1 MDTCLRRYDGE
12 KTTAGSSCAQVR
24 FRTPNRSRERLCT
37 LPAFRVY
44 FVTDR
49 KQTAGR
55 PLVDVVHAALDG
67 GIRGVQLREK
77 DLDGRALHTLA
88 ERLRVLTRRYD
99 ARLLVNDRIDVALA
113 VEADGVHLG
122 HDSFPVE
129 AARNLLGPKRLIG
142 VSTHSEAK
150 IAAAQAAD
158 FIVFGPVYATPS
170 KAAYG
175 APQGLGKLRQAVV
188 QSTVPV
194 FAIGGITVDRVP
206 EIIEAGARGIAMISA
221 IGAAPDPAPAARALV
236 HAMERGE
243 GLRRA
248 GLVVPRPHR

>member
-1 MDTCLRRYDGE
+1 M
-12 KTTAGSSCAQVR
+12 
-24 FRTPNRSRERLCT
+24 
-37 LPAFRVY
+37 PAFRVY

-77 DLDGRALHTLA
+77 DLDGRALYALA
-88 ERLRVLTRRYD
+88 ERLRVLTRRYG

-129 AARNLLGPKRLIG
+129 TARSLLGPARLIG
-142 VSTHSEAK
+142 ASTHSEAE
-150 IAAAQAAD
+150 IDAAQAAD

-175 APQGLGKLRQAVV
+175 APQGLNKLQRAVV

-194 FAIGGITVDRVP
+194 LAIGGITAARVP
-206 EIIEAGARGIAMISA
+206 EIIETGAQGIALISA
-221 IGAAPDPAPAARALV
+221 IGAAPDPAQAARGLV
-236 HAMERGE
+236 RAMERE
-243 GLRRA
+243 DKRKQA
-248 GLVVPRPHR
+248 GLVAPRPHR